1 MALRLQ
7 AVLGWRLGW
16 WLGWRLGWWLGWRLG
31 WRLHAELG
39 GDLRQSRHGLVC
51 AQVRAETDVE
61 LNSQSVIENG
71 GRVTCV
77 CAKASGCTS
86 HAFANKLIAMIVP
99 DELYERYLRARDYVV
114 GKDAVA
120 GALAKVKEQGSLGF
134 VEQEQIRN
142 LYRKADGSYSA
153 YMCGKCSFGPIDHMA
168 CMDLKCHHGE
178 KKGGGAGQINNACP
192 KCKWF
197 AATIDKWPAW
207 DGEFRSVEESTG
219 GPPPVEGL
227 SVPALKAELNAAGLS
242 CGGKKED
249 LQARL
254 NAHYLA
260 TYGQPGKK
268 QKTSGGGGS
277 SSS

>member
-1 MALRLQ
+1 MKVPVAADGKLCNICYMDEHE
-7 AVLGWRLGW
+7 AGMMGVACDND
-16 WLGWRLGWWLGWRLG
+16 
-31 WRLHAELG
+31 HFVCSDCFAEW
-39 GDLRQSRHGLVC
+39 
-51 AQVRAETDVE
+51 VRAETDVE